1 MELVQGEFLTPGLRG
16 LYTGALK
23 RSWRLFSKSEVT
35 RSVPA
40 AGLMV
45 LRPWEYIEARLFFY
59 RTWEPEITRLVQGKI
74 EPGDVAIDIG
84 ANVGY
89 YSLVMSRLAGPAG
102 RVYAAEPSPSIR
114 ARLERHLELNGV
126 RNVVVLPFGVS
137 NRSEERYLK
146 LSGESNC
153 GDTHFVDDPDA
164 PNIEGRLPLRRLTDL
179 VPAADLQRCALIK
192 VDVEG
197 MEVEVLEDM
206 LENLPL
212 MRRKLT
218 ICAEIRRFEPS
229 AERVDG
235 LVARFREA
243 GFELLRLDNRY
254 RHADYARDAARP
266 PERADR
272 LPDGQHDVA
281 FVRA

>member
-23 RSWRLFSKSEVT
+23 KSWRLFSRSEVT

-59 RTWEPEITRLVQGKI
+59 RTWEPEITRLVQAKLQ
-74 EPGDVAIDIG
+74 PGEVAIDIG

-89 YSLVMSRLAGPAG
+89 YSLVMSRLVGPG
-102 RVYAAEPSPSIR
+102 GKVYAAEPSPSIR
-114 ARLERHLELNGV
+114 TRLERHLALNGV

-146 LSGESNC
+146 LSGEDNC
-153 GDTHFVDDPDA
+153 GDTHFVDDPGEA
-164 PNIEGRLPLRRLTDL
+164 NLEGRLPLRRLTDL
-179 VPAADLQRCALIK
+179 VPAEDLQRTALIK
-192 VDVEG
+192 IDVEG
-197 MEVEVLEDM
+197 MEVEVLEDL
-206 LENLPL
+206 LENIPL

-218 ICAEIRRFEPS
+218 ICAEVRRFGPS

-254 RHADYARDAARP
+254 RHADYARAAARP

>member
-1 MELVQGEFLTPGLRG
+1 MELVRGEFLAPGLRG

-23 RSWRLFSKSEVT
+23 RSWRMFSRSEVT
-35 RSVPA
+35 RTVPA
-40 AGLMV
+40 AGLMM

-59 RTWEPEITRLVQGKI
+59 RTWEPEITRVIQGCV

-102 RVYAAEPSPSIR
+102 AVYAVEPSPSIR

-153 GDTHFVDDPDA
+153 GDTHFVDDPGEA
-164 PNIEGRLPLRRLTDL
+164 NIEGRLPLRRLVDL
-179 VPAADLQRCALIK
+179 VPAADLARCGLIK

-197 MEVEVLEDM
+197 MEVEVLEDL

-218 ICAEIRRFEPS
+218 ICAEIRRFESS

-235 LVARFREA
+235 LVRRFREA

-254 RHADYARDAARP
+254 GHADYARAAARP
-266 PERADR
+266 PERAER

-281 FVRA
+281 LVRT